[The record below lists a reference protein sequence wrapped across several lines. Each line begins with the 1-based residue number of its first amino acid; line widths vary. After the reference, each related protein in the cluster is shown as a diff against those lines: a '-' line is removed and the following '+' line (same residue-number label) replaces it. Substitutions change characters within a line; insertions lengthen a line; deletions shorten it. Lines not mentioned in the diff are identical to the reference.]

1 MKYLK
6 FVALMLCV
14 AVSATVFNACSKD
27 DKTSSTTTNTNAP
40 TSVADTEWEWY
51 DPEATDVYRVQVEFN
66 GPMLVSV
73 IKEEMVDDIMDVQC
87 YLGNYTYS
95 NGSGT
100 LSLSDDIPYRLTA
113 NVKLQDDLADGI
125 YPLVTHAGIKDY
137 ELGTVTGG
145 SDAKIVRLVWQEAT
159 STLSLE
165 VISRGTMIIFR

>member
-51 DPEATDVYRVQVEFN
+51 DPDATDVYRVQVEFN

-73 IKEEMVDDIMDVQC
+73 IKEGRVDDMLNVQSFM
-87 YLGNYTYS
+87 GTYTYS
-95 NGSGT
+95 GGSG
-100 LSLSDDIPYRLTA
+100 SLHLNDD
-113 NVKLQDDLADGI
+113 N
-125 YPLVTHAGIKDY
+125 
-137 ELGTVTGG
+137 
-145 SDAKIVRLVWQEAT
+145 QEAFSAT
-159 STLSLE
+159 FTIDGTQMKLTLQGATYTL
-165 VISRGTMIIFR
+165 TKK

>member
-51 DPEATDVYRVQVEFN
+51 DPDATDVYRVQVEFN

-100 LSLSDDIPYRLTA
+100 LSLSDDYQESFSATFTIDGTQMKLT
-113 NVKLQDDLADGI
+113 LQG
-125 YPLVTHAGIKDY
+125 
-137 ELGTVTGG
+137 
-145 SDAKIVRLVWQEAT
+145 AT
-159 STLSLE
+159 YTL
-165 VISRGTMIIFR
+165 TKK

>member
-51 DPEATDVYRVQVEFN
+51 DPDATDVYRVQVEFN

-100 LSLSDDIPYRLTA
+100 LSLSDD
-113 NVKLQDDLADGI
+113 N
-125 YPLVTHAGIKDY
+125 
-137 ELGTVTGG
+137 
-145 SDAKIVRLVWQEAT
+145 QEAFSAT
-159 STLSLE
+159 FTIDGTQMKLTLQGATYTL
-165 VISRGTMIIFR
+165 TKK